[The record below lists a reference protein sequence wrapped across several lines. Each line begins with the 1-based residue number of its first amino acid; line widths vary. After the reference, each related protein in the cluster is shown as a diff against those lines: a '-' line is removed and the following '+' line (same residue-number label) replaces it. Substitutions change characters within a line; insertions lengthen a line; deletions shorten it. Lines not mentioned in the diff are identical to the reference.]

1 MNLRILP
8 SLFVGVLVAGCVHDD
23 HLGSSHRAIDD
34 EASIRATTTRRVVV
48 TRPQPTLR
56 VERRI
61 VSPNPNYVWIKGHWA
76 WRNDDWVWVA
86 GRWAERPRPG
96 AVWKE
101 GEFLQQGR
109 RMVWTPGYWSNV
121 W

>member
-1 MNLRILP
+1 MKLRILP
-8 SLFVGVLVAGCVHDD
+8 TLLAGALAAGCVNDGHFTPADRVVGND
-23 HLGSSHRAIDD
+23 ALFGTYS
-34 EASIRATTTRRVVV
+34 TRRVVV

-56 VERRI
+56 TERRI

-101 GEFLQQGR
+101 GEFLREGQ
-109 RMVWTPGYWSNV
+109 RMAWVPGHWSNI

>member
-1 MNLRILP
+1 MNSRILFL
-8 SLFVGVLVAGCVHDD
+8 LFTGAVAPGCVHDGYFTPAD
-23 HLGSSHRAIDD
+23 RVVGDD
-34 EASIRATTTRRVVV
+34 ALYSTTTTRRVVV
-48 TRPQPTLR
+48 SRPQPAPR

-61 VSPNPNYVWIKGHWA
+61 ASPNPNYVWIKGHWA
-76 WRNDDWVWVA
+76 WRAEDWVWVA

-101 GEFLQQGR
+101 GEFLRQGK
-109 RMVWTPGYWSNV
+109 RMVWTPGHWSNI